1 MTKRLLVVLG
11 CLTFLLSRFPFP
23 GLSAQQRAMTIE
35 DYLALPSVGD
45 PQLSPDGKWVA
56 YTVTHYSLKENRG
69 TTRIWLADV
78 ASGTS
83 RQLTAGPGSDR
94 QPRWSPDGRTLA
106 FVSTRESGAQLW
118 LLNMGGAGG
127 EARRVSSLADGVSDP
142 VWLPDGTG
150 VLVTSDIKWPADQ
163 EIDRRNGE
171 YATEARIWTELMWRH
186 WDDWRAG
193 KRQHLFLVSLADASA
208 RDLALVDH
216 DVPTIATSGDGDVAV
231 APDGNEIA
239 VALHGDSSVA
249 DNTNVDV
256 YLMGADGSAMRAL
269 TTGKGADNTPRY
281 SPDGQWLAYLS
292 MERPGFEADRE
303 RLMLV
308 GRTGA
313 RTEGRTVEATA
324 GWTLSIGS
332 YTWCPDSKCIYAV
345 VEERGRESI
354 YRIDLPSFRR
364 SVVIGG
370 SGVNTGVGVAPDVK
384 TLAYLHQSAT
394 HPAR

>member
-11 CLTFLLSRFPFP
+11 CLTFPLSPLPFP

-35 DYLALPSVGD
+35 DYLALPTVGD

-56 YTVTHYSLKENRG
+56 YTVTRYSLKENHG

-78 ASGTS
+78 AGATS

-118 LLNMGGAGG
+118 LLPVGAAGG
-127 EARRVSSLADGVSDP
+127 EARRVSSVADGVSDP

-150 VLVTSDIKWPADQ
+150 VLVTSDMKWPADQ

-171 YATEARIWTELMWRH
+171 YPTEARIWTRLMWRH

-193 KRQHLFLVSLADASA
+193 KRQHVLLVSLADGAA
-208 RDLALVDH
+208 KDLTPVDH

-231 APDGNEIA
+231 APDGKEIA
-239 VALHGDSSVA
+239 VALHGDSTVA
-249 DNTNVDV
+249 DNTNVDI
-256 YLMGADGSAMRAL
+256 YL
-269 TTGKGADNTPRY
+269 TTQDGGGGTGDAGLRQLTTAQGADNTPRY

-303 RLMLV
+303 RLMV
-308 GRTGA
+308 MRRRYG
-313 RTEGRTVEATA
+313 RTEGGSPIEMTA
-324 GWTLSIGS
+324 GWTLSLSGYTS
-332 YTWCPDSKCIYAV
+332 YPDSTWVATAV
-345 VEERGRESI
+345 AER
-354 YRIDLPSFRR
+354 
-364 SVVIGG
+364 
-370 SGVNTGVGVAPDVK
+370 
-384 TLAYLHQSAT
+384 SAEK
-394 HPAR
+394 

>member
-1 MTKRLLVVLG
+1 MTKRILVVLG

-118 LLNMGGAGG
+118 LLSMSGAGG

-150 VLVTSDIKWPADQ
+150 VLVASDIKWPADQ

-208 RDLALVDH
+208 RDLTPVDH
-216 DVPTIATSGDGDVAV
+216 DVPTIATSGDGDVSV

-239 VALHGDSSVA
+239 VAMHGDSTVA
-249 DNTNVDV
+249 DNTNVDI
-256 YLMGADGSAMRAL
+256 YLLGRDGSGMQPL
-269 TTGKGADNTPRY
+269 TTNRGADNTPRY
-281 SPDGQWLAYLS
+281 SPDGKWLAYLS
-292 MERPGFEADRE
+292 MERPGFEADRL

-308 GRTGA
+308 GRPD
-313 RTEGRTVEATA
+313 GRTGGPGVEATK
-324 GWTLSIGS
+324 GWTLSAGS
-332 YTWCPDSKCIYAV
+332 YIWCPDSKRAYGG
-345 VEERGRESI
+345 VEQRGRDSI
-354 YRIDLPSFRR
+354 D
-364 SVVIGG
+364 
-370 SGVNTGVGVAPDVK
+370 
-384 TLAYLHQSAT
+384 
-394 HPAR
+394 